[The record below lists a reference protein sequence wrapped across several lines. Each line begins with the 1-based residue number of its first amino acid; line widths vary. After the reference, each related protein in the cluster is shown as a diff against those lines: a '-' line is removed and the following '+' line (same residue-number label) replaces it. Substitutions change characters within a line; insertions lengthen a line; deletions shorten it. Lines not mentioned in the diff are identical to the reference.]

1 VKTGMLPNAEVVTAV
16 CDFMEAEAKGVPL
29 VVDPVL
35 VASSGDSLADN
46 QALKLMRSRLIP
58 LATVVTPNLREAEAL
73 LLLPPGSIR
82 TTEDMR
88 AAAKKIH
95 ALGARSVLVKGGHLE
110 GETATD
116 VFYDGSAFHELS
128 SPRLA
133 TTNTHG
139 TGCSMAA
146 SVAAGLAQGRGVK
159 QAVVVSAG
167 RGVESGIVWSAGRGV
182 ESGIVWSAGRGV
194 KQAVLVC
201 MWGGDGEGDGEGMG
215 REGDGEVDGF
225 PPLHLC
231 PAFTPSLPSSTLL
244 PPSPLLSSLI
254 SPLPP
259 PSTQDAKA
267 YLSHILAKS
276 LPITMGS
283 GLQGPLNHLPLVCR
297 FGLPNSRAAFHP
309 AQLRLYA
316 VTDSRM
322 NKTWGRSVGDAIRE
336 AIAGGATF
344 LQIREKDIETGDF
357 IQQAAEA
364 VAVAR
369 AHGIPLVINDRVDVA
384 LAVDADGIHVGQS
397 DMDAATVRQILGP
410 TRIIGVSCKSREH
423 AEKAWRDGADY
434 IGVGGVFP
442 TNTKANNKTI
452 GVEGLAD
459 VCLVSKLPVV
469 AIGGI
474 KGGNISDVVKGVA
487 NAVASGAGDS
497 DRSAPAGES
506 SGEFRDMWEGSACG
520 ALGGV
525 AVVSAIFDQANI
537 VAATQGLVK
546 ALDAAEEGTPLCK

>member
-1 VKTGMLPNAEVVTAV
+1 MVPGTTPYWQA
-16 CDFMEAEAKGVPL
+16 AEAVQEARAHGIPL
-29 VVDPVL
+29 VIKDRVD
-35 VASSGDSLADN
+35 VALAVDADGIHVG
-46 QALKLMRSRLIP
+46 QFDRDPPSHACLLTAFPLPSRLPFP
-58 LATVVTPNLREAEAL
+58 LPTCPP
-73 LLLPPGSIR
+73 LLP
-82 TTEDMR
+82 
-88 AAAKKIH
+88 
-95 ALGARSVLVKGGHLE
+95 
-110 GETATD
+110 
-116 VFYDGSAFHELS
+116 
-128 SPRLA
+128 
-133 TTNTHG
+133 
-139 TGCSMAA
+139 
-146 SVAAGLAQGRGVK
+146 
-159 QAVVVSAG
+159 
-167 RGVESGIVWSAGRGV
+167 
-182 ESGIVWSAGRGV
+182 
-194 KQAVLVC
+194 
-201 MWGGDGEGDGEGMG
+201 
-215 REGDGEVDGF
+215 
-225 PPLHLC
+225 
-231 PAFTPSLPSSTLL
+231 LP
-244 PPSPLLSSLI
+244 
-254 SPLPP
+254 
-259 PSTQDAKA
+259 
-267 YLSHILAKS
+267 H
-276 LPITMGS
+276 
-283 GLQGPLNHLPLVCR
+283 
-297 FGLPNSRAAFHP
+297 
-309 AQLRLYA
+309 
-316 VTDSRM
+316 
-322 NKTWGRSVGDAIRE
+322 
-336 AIAGGATF
+336 
-344 LQIREKDIETGDF
+344 
-357 IQQAAEA
+357 QAAEA